1 MIITPCMLYPDPPLG
16 EQTGG
21 RGNVAARRKWISVV
35 EVGAS
40 LISMTKRFL
49 ASYLSSK

>member
-1 MIITPCMLYPDPPLG
+1 MLYPDPPLG

-21 RGNVAARRKWISVV
+21 RGNVAARRKWISV